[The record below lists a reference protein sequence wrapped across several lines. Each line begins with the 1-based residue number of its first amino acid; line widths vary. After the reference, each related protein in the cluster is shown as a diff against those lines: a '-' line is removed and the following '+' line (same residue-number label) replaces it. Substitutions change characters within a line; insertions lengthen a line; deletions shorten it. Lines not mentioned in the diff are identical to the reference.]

1 MADTPPRLGF
11 TKKYFFYVSPPT
23 LQRARLFDIKC
34 IQAKLEGGALKVK
47 EFEFHKK
54 QGRSTC
60 ICALRAVKGIGHMKV
75 CA

>member
-11 TKKYFFYVSPPT
+11 PRKYFYISPPT
-23 LQRARLFDIKC
+23 LQRLFDIKC
-34 IQAKLEGGALKVK
+34 IQSKLEGGTLKVK

-60 ICALRAVKGIGHMKV
+60 IRALHAVKGIGHMKV